1 MRIFGGKSTESW
13 RKKGKRRAVA
23 VLLLCGVLFGLLAAC
38 APDADGGPDPSS
50 AGTEP
55 ATRGGEPTFP
65 AQLKEEAAPKTYTGQ
80 SFRYASEDGEKLLD
94 IAEKGD
100 GFLLLTG
107 VPASFTA
114 EDGTE
119 LFADVPAYDTYLTKL
134 DRDFREASAREKTPG
149 EKPYRSLAYFGED
162 EYAFVL
168 HQVESVENSV
178 EAFHHIVLHNG
189 ERISGISSACDRFN
203 VGSAQMWSENG
214 VFCLCGGGAGE
225 RDLFAD
231 GKRIRMPEPVGE
243 VYFHLVGIVSLGG
256 RMAAL
261 CKEDSYQSQNGY
273 GTVSGKG
280 LLIPFEAGTDRLEAE
295 GSAWD
300 AELTGLC
307 ATDGTLGYYTDGT
320 VLFATDGTQRW
331 KIADLGLYG
340 FSADSDAR
348 RLLPLSDGRIA
359 VLFDDQLLVLSEGE
373 SEKEILRL
381 GVCGYSDPANDLYH
395 ISARFNLEN
404 DRYGVE
410 TKTYENQEKLNL
422 AILAGEVDLVASN
435 NLVRLTNYAAKGIL
449 ADLEKAVPSVFEEGV
464 VLENVTEALRDEKGG
479 VYFIP
484 RVFTVYGMYLRQ
496 DLYQKTGGEF
506 SSLSAFMSFCRENGR
521 VYMKTRER
529 MSMLYDL
536 ARDPREWIDRDGK
549 AHFTDG
555 VFEELLAFSKECA
568 SSMEEIENALN
579 QPDSM
584 GVLSLTSAE
593 QGEMLL
599 GENPLPG
606 DVRYLPGPSD
616 RWKGSAMATPYFVG
630 IAANTSCPEG
640 AGEFIRYLLLAHL
653 DLVGDEKDFGRWCVN
668 REAFEA
674 KLLRGTGEAGDASP
688 EKKKADAVRAA
699 IFASDHFNCL
709 ENPVYDVIAEEA
721 ARFFAGEITAK
732 QAAEYVQNRV
742 SIYLAE
748 QG

>member
-1 MRIFGGKSTESW
+1 MTKRTCFINLHMKTKLLTVFLCCCLCLGLFSSCEKEKADTEDKPREEGKIFPKE
-13 RKKGKRRAVA
+13 
-23 VLLLCGVLFGLLAAC
+23 LCEVS
-38 APDADGGPDPSS
+38 DKPS
-50 AGTEP
+50 
-55 ATRGGEPTFP
+55 
-65 AQLKEEAAPKTYTGQ
+65 YTGIVC
-80 SFRYASEDGEKLLD
+80 RYTMAEGEKLLD
-94 IAEKGD
+94 IAETGD

-107 VPASFTA
+107 VPLSFTA
-114 EDGTE
+114 EDGTA
-119 LFADVPAYDTYLTKL
+119 LSSGVPAYDTYLLKL
-134 DRDFREASAREKTPG
+134 DHDFREASAREETPG

-168 HQVESVENSV
+168 NQVESVENSA

-189 ERISGISSACDRFN
+189 ERISGISSACDRFS
-203 VGSAQMWSENG
+203 VGSAQMWSGNG
-214 VFCLCGGGAGE
+214 VFYLCGGGAGE

-231 GKRIRMPEPVGE
+231 GKKVRMPEPVGE
-243 VYFHLVGIVSLGG
+243 EYFHLVGFVSLGG

-261 CKEDSYQSQNGY
+261 CKEESYQSQNGY
-273 GTVSGKG
+273 GAVSGKG

-300 AELTGLC
+300 AGLTGLC
-307 ATDGTLGYYTDGT
+307 ATDGTLGYFADRT

-331 KIADLGLYG
+331 RIADLGLYG

-373 SEKEILRL
+373 SEKELLCL
-381 GVCGYSDPANDLYH
+381 GVCGYDDPINDLYH
-395 ISARFNLEN
+395 ITAQFNLEN

-410 TKTYENQEKLNL
+410 IKTYENQEKLNL

-435 NLVRLTNYAAKGIL
+435 NLVLLENYAAKGIL
-449 ADLEKAVPSVFEEGV
+449 RDLEKAVPSVFEEGV

-479 VYFIP
+479 VCFIP

-506 SSLSAFMSFCRENGR
+506 SSLSAFMAFCRENGR

-536 ARDPREWIDRDGK
+536 ACDPREWIDRDGK

-555 VFEELLAFSKECA
+555 TFEELLAFCKECA
-568 SSMEEIENALN
+568 SSTEEIENALN
-579 QPDSM
+579 QPEDM
-584 GVLSLTSAE
+584 GVFSLESAV
-593 QGEMLL
+593 QGAMLC
-599 GENPLPG
+599 GENALPG

-616 RWKGSAMATPYFVG
+616 RWKGSDMAAPYFVG
-630 IAANTSCPEG
+630 IAANASSPEG
-640 AGEFIRYLLLAHL
+640 TGEFIKYLLLPHL
-653 DLVGDEKDFGRWCVN
+653 EFVGDEKDLGRWCVN
-668 REAFEA
+668 KEAFEA
-674 KLLRGTGEAGDASP
+674 KLLRGSGEAGDASS
-688 EKKKADAVRAA
+688 EKKKAADAVRTA
-699 IFASDHFNCL
+699 IFESDHFYCR
-709 ENPVYDVIAEEA
+709 ENPVYEVIAEEA
-721 ARFFAGEITAK
+721 SRFFRGEITAK
-732 QAAEYVQNRV
+732 QAAEYVQNRI

-748 QG
+748 KG